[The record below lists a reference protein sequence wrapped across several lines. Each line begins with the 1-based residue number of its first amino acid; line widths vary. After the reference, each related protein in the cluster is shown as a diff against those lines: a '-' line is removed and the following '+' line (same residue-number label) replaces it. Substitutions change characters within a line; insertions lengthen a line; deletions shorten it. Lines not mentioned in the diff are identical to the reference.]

1 VEAPVLIRS
10 RDGHI
15 GALLAAYLRHRS
27 SDFIDHQSMCR
38 WRDGLAELIF
48 ALQRPQR
55 LTMLRGRCACTRR
68 AYQTADDVV
77 ASATITF
84 DRPRLPWQLLW
95 RDHISL

>member
-1 VEAPVLIRS
+1 
-10 RDGHI
+10 
-15 GALLAAYLRHRS
+15 
-27 SDFIDHQSMCR
+27 MCR

-48 ALQRPQR
+48 ALRRPQR

-84 DRPRLPWQLLW
+84 DRPRLPWQLPW
-95 RDHISL
+95 RDHIFLCDLIYYYILYRVNEPTSYT